1 MKRLMSKIS
10 LALLIVA
17 TTPVVSLAVTN
28 PDVEENMW
36 DWLVRIFIWAAGG
49 WFTY

>member
-1 MKRLMSKIS
+1 MKTLMSRVS
-10 LALLIVA
+10 LALLILA
-17 TTPVVSLAVTN
+17 TSPVICLAATN
-28 PDVEENMW
+28 PDTEETLW